1 MQLADYNQYCSSICK
16 YKISLSSQFYNKW
29 FLKKIKDIN
38 MYLPYLLKLQCKD
51 ENLEKYVGMFTFL
64 EKKYLLKIKG
74 YKYQEKMEFVLLM
87 GEKEQM

>member
-1 MQLADYNQYCSSICK
+1 
-16 YKISLSSQFYNKW
+16 
-29 FLKKIKDIN
+29 